1 MSRVAEAM
9 SAIDAALRLG
19 KITEEMAN
27 ELKNRPFQSVEEFSK
42 LYTYCTHL

>member
-27 ELKNRPFQSVEEFSK
+27 KIKNYQFQSIAEFNE
-42 LYTYCTHL
+42 LYTYCMHL

>member
-27 ELKNRPFQSVEEFSK
+27 KIKNYPFQNIAEFNE
-42 LYTYCTHL
+42 LYTYCMHL

>member
-27 ELKNRPFQSVEEFSK
+27 KIKNYPFQSVKEFDE
-42 LYTYCTHL
+42 LYTYCMHL